1 MDCEARSSTAADDR
15 IVVVVVRR
23 SRLNCGRSLLVTHQ
37 FGRIVVVLLRN
48 GVVQL
53 PTIDSAGGVNS

>member
-1 MDCEARSSTAADDR
+1 VDCEARSSKAADDR
-15 IVVVVVRR
+15 IVVVVVR
-23 SRLNCGRSLLVTHQ
+23 RLNCGRSLLVTHQ